1 MATWGE
7 FEAAMP
13 AMAAAGKQLFEQ
25 YGIGLGFIATLRSD
39 GAPRLHPMCPILV
52 DGGLWTFIGRSP
64 KLGDLRRDGRYAL
77 HSFPAADV
85 DDEFTVAGRAVEVTD
100 GDVRGAVR
108 RAYKAEFQS
117 DDEVLFA
124 LHIERAMH
132 ARYEPRPSWPPYYT
146 RWQAP

>member
-1 MATWGE
+1 MAKWGE

-13 AMAAAGKQLFEQ
+13 SMAVAGKQLFEQ
-25 YGIGLGFIATLRSD
+25 HGIGLGFLATIRKD
-39 GAPRLHPMCPILV
+39 GAPRLHPMCPILT
-52 DGGLWTFIGRSP
+52 DGGLWTFIGPSP

-77 HSFPAADV
+77 HSFPPVDV
-85 DDEFTVAGRAVEVTD
+85 DDEFTVAGRAVEMPEP
-100 GDVRGAVR
+100 GVRAAVR

-117 DDEVLFA
+117 DDEVLFE

-132 ARYEPRPSWPPYYT
+132 AKYEARPSWPPVYT